1 MAEDNMTLGYLM
13 GQESGNSNSG
23 GFGGMFGE
31 GLWAIIILA
40 MLGFGGGYGFGG
52 GFGGGGAGLQ
62 GMATRADINE
72 GFALQGIT
80 SGITG
85 IQQGIA
91 DATYSL
97 SSQLA
102 QCCCDNRAA
111 TADLK
116 YSIGSEFCALGNA
129 MQSGFRDVVES
140 NNAGTRAIME
150 KLSQIEY
157 NSLNDKYQAA
167 LTENQ
172 SLKFAASQAQ
182 QNAFITANQE
192 AQTAELI
199 RRIAPM
205 PVPSYTVPAP
215 YPYGYHGGCGC
226 GC

>member
-1 MAEDNMTLGYLM
+1 
-13 GQESGNSNSG
+13 
-23 GFGGMFGE
+23 
-31 GLWAIIILA
+31 
-40 MLGFGGGYGFGG
+40 
-52 GFGGGGAGLQ
+52 
-62 GMATRADINE
+62 
-72 GFALQGIT
+72 
-80 SGITG
+80 
-85 IQQGIA
+85 
-91 DATYSL
+91 
-97 SSQLA
+97 
-102 QCCCDNRAA
+102 
-111 TADLK
+111 
-116 YSIGSEFCALGNA
+116 
-129 MQSGFRDVVES
+129 
-140 NNAGTRAIME
+140 ME

-199 RRIAPM
+199 RRIAPV